1 MNALPFLCPRGIFRR
16 VAPRLG
22 LVFLVL
28 QGLLP
33 AQDTPPSS
41 AAALREMRV
50 LAVGDLPP
58 FRQEI
63 RDGVRYELPPPPG
76 SIPPRSFR
84 LAGDTGSS
92 GPVPLALGRISQA
105 VKVPLGKGPLVLVG
119 GDAGGEG
126 QEPWLRLERPE
137 KGDFLVLLCRHPQ
150 RPSWRDEPVALVLPD
165 GTEGA
170 PAGSLFVVNAYP
182 QAITVRWNGRAL
194 PLARGA
200 VERRELGADGGEAV
214 LEILARDAS
223 GAERRYYAGSVT
235 QNPGERGWVVIH
247 RADGEGARRPLKVV
261 MLREPARP
269 RAPVPPQQP

>member
-1 MNALPFLCPRGIFRR
+1 MNSLISHPHDGACRRAVGVACLAAVLLPW
-16 VAPRLG
+16 
-22 LVFLVL
+22 
-28 QGLLP
+28 LLP
-33 AQDTPPSS
+33 AQTNSPAAPES
-41 AAALREMRV
+41 AREMRV

-84 LAGDTGSS
+84 LAGASASS

-105 VKVPLGKGPLVLVG
+105 VKVPAGKGPLALVG
-119 GDAGGEG
+119 GDAAGDG

-137 KGDFLVLLCRHPQ
+137 MGDFLVLLCRHPQ
-150 RPSWRDEPVALVLPD
+150 RPSWREEPVALVLPD
-165 GTEGA
+165 GSAGA
-170 PAGSLFVVNAYP
+170 PAGSLFIVNAYP
-182 QAITVRWNGRAL
+182 QAIMVRWNGRAL

-223 GAERRYYAGSVT
+223 GAERRYYSGSVT
-235 QNPGERGWVVIH
+235 QNAGERGWVVIH

-261 MLREPARP
+261 MLREPASP
-269 RAPVPPQQP
+269 RAPVPPQP